1 MLFVESSRIDV
12 VVPAAGVGKRM
23 RLNIPK
29 QYALLSNKTVLEHT
43 VYALLNCP
51 YIGNVIV
58 GVSAEDEY
66 FDSLEMS
73 HNPRVIKGKGGKER
87 SDTVRLNL
95 EKVTTEYVMV
105 HDAARPLIGQ
115 DDLKKLALLAQNNID
130 GAILA
135 CRVSDTL
142 KLVSAGNIVKTVPRE
157 NMYRAY
163 TPQMFKTELLK
174 QALEH
179 ADKNHL
185 AITDDAS
192 AMEILGYKVLIV
204 EGDSGNF
211 KLTTPDDLN
220 LAKLMIEKGNN

>member
-1 MLFVESSRIDV
+1 MKSPQIDV

-23 RLNIPK
+23 HLNIPK
-29 QYALLSNKTVLEHT
+29 QYALLSDKTVLEHT
-43 VYALLNCP
+43 VSSLLNCP
-51 YIGNVIV
+51 YVGQVIV
-58 GVSAEDEY
+58 GVSSTDEY
-66 FDSLEMS
+66 FDSLAIS
-73 HNPRVIKGKGGKER
+73 CDPRVIKGIGGKER

-95 EKVTTEYVMV
+95 AKVTTEYVMV

-115 DDLKKLALLAQNNID
+115 DDLKKLALATQKNID

-142 KLVSAGNIVKTVPRE
+142 KMVKDGKIVKTVPRE

-179 ADKNHL
+179 ADRNHL